1 MSKKKT
7 GQNKA
12 LLYVRVS
19 TGKQA
24 NGGYSLSSQA
34 RVLKKAAQE
43 RGYEF
48 EVVTETGSGR
58 NSSRPALA
66 FALKRLRS
74 GEAQALFA
82 LDIDR
87 LARSTLHLLQIA
99 SQSETEGWDLFIT
112 SSDVDTATPAGE
124 MFFTLAAAF
133 AQYESRMI
141 SARVKRQHQERRDR
155 GAVWGLT
162 EGPITPQPAYVID
175 TILNGRLAGESFSS
189 LARKLRDEGVP
200 TARGGI
206 WHPATVRGIWQSP
219 KMNQILKER
228 GQPTQIVKRE

>member
-1 MSKKKT
+1 MKQVLQGRK
-7 GQNKA
+7 KA

-24 NGGYSLSSQA
+24 NGGYSLSSQS
-34 RVLKKAAQE
+34 RVLKRAAQD

-48 EVVTETGSGR
+48 EVVAETGSGR
-58 NSSRPALA
+58 NSARPALA
-66 FALKRLRS
+66 FALKRLRA

-99 SQSETEGWDLFIT
+99 SQSEAEGWDLYIT

-162 EGPITPQPAYVID
+162 EGPITPQPEYVIE
-175 TILNGRLAGESFSS
+175 TILKERMAGTSFSA
-189 LARKLRDEGVP
+189 LARRFSDEGIP

-206 WHPATVRGIWQSP
+206 WHPATIRGIWQSP
-219 KMNQILKER
+219 KMAQLLKER
-228 GQPTQIVKRE
+228 GFASIDG